1 MYKNNFVA
9 AMAFLLLSLVA
20 CKSSAPERLTNSES
34 TILSKRMEDLR
45 VADGFNYANTQEVKF
60 NLRFEDYAGHGVDG
74 LIVSIG
80 NYDNEGAFSRIYT
93 NMTNQE
99 GRLETFLDVP
109 NHFDKLT
116 VRYFYI
122 GETRQFELKKRSEIV
137 KSIQL
142 EGLQ

>member
-1 MYKNNFVA
+1 MYHNKFQFTLV
-9 AMAFLLLSLVA
+9 LILLSLAA
-20 CKSSAPERLTNSES
+20 CKSSSSERLTNNGN

-45 VADGFNYANTQEVKF
+45 VMDGFNYANTQEVKI

-80 NYDNEGAFSRIYT
+80 NYNQEGSFSRIYT
-93 NMTNQE
+93 NMTNEE

-116 VRYFYI
+116 IRYFYI
-122 GETRQFELKKRSEIV
+122 GKTRQLELKKRSEIV

-142 EGLQ
+142 VGLQ

>member
-1 MYKNNFVA
+1 MFNNKIQFA
-9 AMAFLLLSLVA
+9 LILIILSITA
-20 CKSSAPERLTNSES
+20 CKSPSSERLTNNES

-45 VADGFNYANTQEVKF
+45 VIDGFNYANTQEVKI
-60 NLRFEDYAGHGVDG
+60 NLRFEDDEGYGVDG

-80 NYDNEGAFSRIYT
+80 NYNNEGNFSRIYT
-93 NMTNQE
+93 NMTNEE

-116 VRYFYI
+116 IRYFYI
-122 GETRQFELKKRSEIV
+122 GKTRQFELKKRAEIT

-142 EGLQ
+142 AGLQ